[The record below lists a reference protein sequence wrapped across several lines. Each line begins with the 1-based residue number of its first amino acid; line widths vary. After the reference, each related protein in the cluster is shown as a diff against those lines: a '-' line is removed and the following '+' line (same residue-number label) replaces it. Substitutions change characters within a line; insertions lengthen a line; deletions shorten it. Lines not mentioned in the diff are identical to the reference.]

1 MIYFRNLDDAVTYA
15 KKYYRETGYAVWFDD
30 EKKMYYVIGK

>member
-1 MIYFRNLDDAVTYA
+1 MVYFRNLDDAVIYA
-15 KKYYRETGYAVWFDD
+15 KKHYRETGYTLWFDD